1 MPNKMSKK
9 REVIVYEGLT
19 KDQLYDIMTEL
30 PENLLADLHW
40 ASGVEIMDRAY
51 VASEVHEELVG
62 LIP

>member
-1 MPNKMSKK
+1 MPNKKK

-40 ASGVEIMDRAY
+40 AAGVEIMDRAY
-51 VASEVHEELVG
+51 VASSEVNGELVG